1 MTKFN
6 NFHVITSVEVKSVHA
21 SNDLIAEIIANT
33 EGRMSVQ
40 VEENNFIVVPKDDRK
55 RYTVIVI
62 IDSLKSFMKF
72 SMKLTY
78 DRFKLRRQFLF
89 VLLNMSSSTLVEV
102 FEILW
107 QKFVVNA
114 NAIVIDKGEV
124 RMLSFIPFQHDKCSD
139 FTPVVINEFSNR
151 RWVNKNFYPKKFSN
165 LFNCS
170 LRFGATVIFPAVITR
185 NKDVKNLHGLE
196 VNLLRIFAEAKN
208 FSIDFELVTD
218 RGAVFEN
225 QTATGLMKML
235 MDGKVNGIIGLYS
248 FQLTASMLLG
258 ETSSYMSV
266 PIVLVVPTG
275 KAFSAFFKL
284 VQPFDIA
291 AWISISIMF
300 VGSFVVKVLYK
311 NYFFTN
317 TDEFIGNPYMNI
329 IMAITGQ
336 SQKKLPKENFSR
348 WILTMCLIFW
358 FITRTMYAGQLFKF
372 LQTSQNERG
381 FETIGE
387 MVQSNFTFYI
397 SENIFQR
404 MIFSDR

>member
-1 MTKFN
+1 
-6 NFHVITSVEVKSVHA
+6 
-21 SNDLIAEIIANT
+21 
-33 EGRMSVQ
+33 
-40 VEENNFIVVPKDDRK
+40 
-55 RYTVIVI
+55 
-62 IDSLKSFMKF
+62 MKF

-89 VLLNMSSSTLVEV
+89 VLLKMSSSTLVEI
-102 FEILW
+102 FEVLW

-114 NAIVIDKGEV
+114 NVIVIEKGEV

-151 RWVNKNFYPKKFSN
+151 KWVNKNFYPKKFSN

-170 LRFGATVIFPAVITR
+170 LRFGATEIFPAVITS

-196 VNLLRIFAEAKN
+196 VNLLKIFAEAKN
-208 FSIDFELVTD
+208 FSIDFELVSD

-225 QTATGLMKML
+225 KTATGLMKML

-248 FQLTASMLLG
+248 FQSTASMLLG

-275 KAFSAFFKL
+275 KTFSSFYKL

-300 VGSFVVKVLYK
+300 VGSFVVKKLYK
-311 NYFFTN
+311 NYFISNPEELT
-317 TDEFIGNPYMNI
+317 GNIYMNI
-329 IMAITGQ
+329 IIAITGQ
-336 SQKKLPKENFSR
+336 SQKKLPKENFAR

-372 LQTSQNERG
+372 LQMSQNEKG

-387 MVQSNFTFYI
+387 LIHGNFTFYI

-404 MIFSDR
+404 IEKLTFSDR